1 MDIFEKL
8 LKNKKFLWT
17 VAAIAVLVAAGL
29 LLMVLLPDA
38 VAEPNPSVSKPV
50 TTIPATSGSSAT
62 MIPSS
67 AAASV
72 TTMPTSAV
80 ATVVTTASAAT
91 IPSTAPTTTLTAP
104 TVPPSTTVPTTVP
117 PSTAVPT
124 TVPPTTAATAPTTAA
139 PVTTAPPMTT
149 VPPTTA
155 PSQFTELYVGK
166 AYHVTVGT
174 NHVTFAPNGDGLTY
188 FLFIPEQSGTY
199 TLTASAQLRYF
210 GSDTS
215 RIWDQT
221 DNMGIVNNTLTL
233 NVKQTSL
240 FASYVLAV
248 KTAAGSGTLTVSR
261 IGEAT
266 LEWEDLPY
274 NVYNGIYT
282 PKDFTYTGGTLTYVN
297 VTGEASDFV
306 LVLGSDGYYHLNGAD
321 GPLLYLNL
329 GGSSANPA
337 KETGITLHAMLRNN
351 RPIRGTVK
359 DENGNNLYKRQY
371 NDLVQKY
378 IDCAD
383 RGLYPLTPDLVE
395 ILKTQN
401 DNNWYPSLV
410 DKYPQAKRELT
421 WMANICYEQR

>member
-1 MDIFEKL
+1 
-8 LKNKKFLWT
+8 
-17 VAAIAVLVAAGL
+17 
-29 LLMVLLPDA
+29 
-38 VAEPNPSVSKPV
+38 
-50 TTIPATSGSSAT
+50 
-62 MIPSS
+62 
-67 AAASV
+67 
-72 TTMPTSAV
+72 
-80 ATVVTTASAAT
+80 
-91 IPSTAPTTTLTAP
+91 
-104 TVPPSTTVPTTVP
+104 
-117 PSTAVPT
+117 
-124 TVPPTTAATAPTTAA
+124 
-139 PVTTAPPMTT
+139 
-149 VPPTTA
+149 
-155 PSQFTELYVGK
+155 
-166 AYHVTVGT
+166 VGT
-174 NHVTFAPNGDGLTY
+174 NHVTFAPDGDGLTY

-199 TLTASAQLRYF
+199 TITASAQLRYF
-210 GSDTS
+210 GSDIS

-233 NVKQTSL
+233 NVKQTDL
-240 FASYVLAV
+240 CASYVLAV

-274 NVYNGIYT
+274 DVYNGIYT

-337 KETGITLHAMLRNN
+337 KETGITLHTMLHTN

-401 DNNWYPSLV
+401 DNNWYSYLV
-410 DKYPQAKRELT
+410 AKYPQAKKELT